1 MVQSRTYTLRV
12 RNLLQKSMVTSPPV
26 PIEKIAK
33 ALGMD
38 IQRSP
43 LADDLSGLLVQHNDF
58 KEPIIGVNSLHP
70 RVRQRFT
77 IAHEIAHYLLHGDV
91 VHIDRGF
98 SVNFRDSRSPS
109 AEYRAEIEANNFAA
123 EILMPKMF
131 LENDLDKGTVDMG
144 DENGLHELA
153 ERYGVSGQAMAFRIK
168 NLGYL

>member
-1 MVQSRTYTLRV
+1 MAPPKNYPLRV
-12 RNLLQKSMVTSPPV
+12 RNLLRKSMVTSPPV

-33 ALGMD
+33 ALS
-38 IQRSP
+38 IKILRSP
-43 LADDLSGLLVQHNDF
+43 LADDLSGLLVRHKGF
-58 KEPIIGVNSLHP
+58 KGPIIGVNSIHP

-77 IAHEIAHYLLHGDV
+77 IAHEIAHYILHADE

-98 SVNFRDSRSPS
+98 SVNFRDSRSSS

-131 LENDLDKGTVDMG
+131 LDNDLENGTVDMG
-144 DENGLHELA
+144 DENGLLELA